1 MEIQEK
7 TASRAGKGKKKML
20 KMKNTT
26 PIIEPWTRIA
36 IILVSLVVFCIIS
49 KCLTGTVVPTDPSVA
64 LIFQNALLLIILGS
78 TIQEHKFT
86 TPGQATVNALMGA
99 VTLITV
105 YGKAPKIGWWFIFS
119 YCVLVFVIAGLC
131 TAVSSGR
138 VLSGKQEVLRRFTY
152 KPAVTFGKG
161 RLLYSIVFLFGVL
174 SFYSVQS
181 VQTLTLVIF
190 WGIFMAIWPLGL
202 PQLLSGFRK
211 SSEAIEPCG
220 QVIRTEAPN
229 MIRVRLRPETD
240 WSPTCVKLY
249 QQNGKSQY
257 YVVPLFSQEHGEDI
271 VGVGLRAEKISEP
284 VQDLRNGFL
293 YDDPSFKKTEEEIG
307 CLLGAGQGVK
317 LIGFVSED
325 SKIEAINFQ
334 TISSTCCKE
343 GMTIWCKV
351 GETLVYYQITEGTT
365 KEEPLE
371 SNKHGFQIATASQLG
386 LLDNERGFSKYEWL
400 PAMNTPVFAVAESF
414 GDDSEIVKEGD
425 FTYGNVPGTKLKI
438 GGAFADILEYH
449 TAILGITGSGK
460 TELAFDLIKHAVN
473 AGTKVI
479 CVDLT
484 QLYKGRLSDLKPND
498 LSLSP
503 ELTKALGEKLFAV
516 ESGTFGSGP
525 EKKALKDFAV
535 PIREDVKGK
544 VKDFIEKKD
553 EDNRVGIITLEEISN
568 TKATIYI
575 TEIFLT
581 CILHYAR
588 DNSKTCPR
596 ILIVL
601 EEAHTIIPEANTM
614 GLGDFDS
621 KGLVAKISQIAL
633 QGRKYGVGL
642 LVISQ
647 RTATVSKTVL
657 TQCNTIVTFSCIDET
672 SLRFLGNVLDK
683 HHVAL
688 IPNLPFL
695 QAVVFGKGVR
705 SERPIVVKIPYDK
718 SKDGTLPA
726 PETVDDAPP
735 APEAVDD
742 TPPAPEAADDTPPD
756 DDGLMQ
762 ILEGPQ

>member
-1 MEIQEK
+1 MEKI
-7 TASRAGKGKKKML
+7 
-20 KMKNTT
+20 KNTT
-26 PIIEPWTRIA
+26 PVVAPWTRIV
-36 IILVSLVVFCIIS
+36 IILASLVVFCAIS
-49 KCLTGTVVPTDPSVA
+49 YGLTGTIVPTDPSVA

-78 TIQEHKFT
+78 AIQEHKFT

-99 VTLITV
+99 VTLVTV
-105 YGKAPKIGWWFIFS
+105 YGTAPKIGWWLVFS
-119 YCVLVFVIAGLC
+119 YCTAVFVIAGLC

-138 VLSGKQEVLRRFTY
+138 MLSGKQEALRKFTY
-152 KPAVTFGKG
+152 RPAVTFGKG

-174 SFYSVQS
+174 SFYAVQS
-181 VQTLTLVIF
+181 VQTLVLVIF

-211 SSEAIEPCG
+211 SSYNIESCG

-249 QQNGKSQY
+249 QQNKKSQY
-257 YVVPLFSQEHGEDI
+257 YVVPLFYQEHGEDI
-271 VGVGLRAEKISEP
+271 VGVGLCTEKISELS
-284 VQDLRNGFL
+284 QGLLNGFL
-293 YDDPSFKKTEEEIG
+293 YDDPSFVKTEEEVG

-317 LIGFVSED
+317 LVGFIAED
-325 SKIEAINFQ
+325 SSIEAIKFQ
-334 TISSTCCKE
+334 TISPTCCKE

-351 GETLVYYQITEGTT
+351 GETQVYYQITEGTT

-386 LLDNERGFSKYEWL
+386 LLGNKRGFSKYEWL
-400 PAMNTPVFAVAESF
+400 PAMNTPVFAVSENF
-414 GDDSEIVKEGD
+414 GTDSEIVKEGD
-425 FTYGNVPGTKLKI
+425 FIYGNVPGTKLKV
-438 GGAFADILEYH
+438 GGAFADMIEYH

-460 TELAFDLIKHAVN
+460 TELAFDLIRHAVN

-484 QLYKGRLSDLKPND
+484 QRYAGRLSDLQPDN
-498 LSLSP
+498 LSLSEALSK
-503 ELTKALGEKLFAV
+503 ELSKKLFDV
-516 ESGTFGSGP
+516 ETGTYGAP
-525 EKKALKDFAV
+525 AEKKALQEYSVQLRTD
-535 PIREDVKGK
+535 IEQRVKA
-544 VKDFIEKKD
+544 FIESQEENK
-553 EDNRVGIITLEEISN
+553 RIGIITLEEISN

-575 TEIFLT
+575 TELFLT

-588 DNSKTCPR
+588 DNSETCPR

-601 EEAHTIIPEANTM
+601 EEAHTIIPEANAM

-621 KGLVAKISQIAL
+621 KGLIAKISQIAL

-657 TQCNTIVTFSCIDET
+657 TQCNTIVTFNCIDET
-672 SLRFLGNVLDK
+672 SLRFLGNVLGK
-683 HHVAL
+683 HHIAL

-695 QAVVFGKGVR
+695 QAIVFGKGVK
-705 SERPIVVKIPYDK
+705 SERPIVVEIPYDE
-718 SKDGTLPA
+718 SKEEA
-726 PETVDDAPP
+726 PTA
-735 APEAVDD
+735 
-742 TPPAPEAADDTPPD
+742 
-756 DDGLMQ
+756 
-762 ILEGPQ
+762 